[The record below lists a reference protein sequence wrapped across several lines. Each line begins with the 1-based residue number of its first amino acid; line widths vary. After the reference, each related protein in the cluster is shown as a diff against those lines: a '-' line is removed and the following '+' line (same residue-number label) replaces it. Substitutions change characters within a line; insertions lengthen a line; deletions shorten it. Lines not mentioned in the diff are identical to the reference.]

1 MIAIFLIMT
10 IFGLLLSISSVLML
24 AAYDTHENLKISLII
39 IGIVLTMSGG
49 IATIAYRS
57 IHKET
62 HTVIITVGGEEETY
76 INSEVEIYNTG
87 RMIEIVIEKD
97 GEQIVYINPDKY
109 EVK

>member
-1 MIAIFLIMT
+1 M
-10 IFGLLLSISSVLML
+10 
-24 AAYDTHENLKISLII
+24 
-39 IGIVLTMSGG
+39 
-49 IATIAYRS
+49 
-57 IHKET
+57 
-62 HTVIITVGGEEETY
+62 ITVGGEEETY